1 MEELVRFGVSIT
13 PLLLEKFDQ
22 LIKDKGYP
30 SRSEALRDLI
40 RDHLVEQEWETGD
53 TEVVG
58 TVTLIYDHHSSNLLQ
73 LLNDIQH
80 DYHDLIIST
89 LHVHLDHHRCMEVLV
104 LKGSAIAAR
113 QIASRLIS
121 MKGVKHGKLTITST
135 GKGLG

>member
-22 LIKDKGYP
+22 LVKEKGYP

-40 RDHLVEQEWETGD
+40 RDHLVEQEWEYGE

-80 DYHDLIIST
+80 DYHSLIVST
-89 LHVHLDHHRCMEVLV
+89 LHVHLDHHNCMEVLV
-104 LKGSAIAAR
+104 LKGSSFESR

-135 GKGLG
+135 GKDLG